1 MGGVVKSVAKIAVP
15 AIATIA
21 LGPGGLT
28 TAGIFSSVGAG
39 IAGGAI
45 GGLVA
50 GGGIKGALLGG
61 LSGGVTAGLFKG
73 AGTKLSNLFGGIST
87 SGGAAT
93 QTGQTFI
100 NQLGQRGPAL
110 SSFAQNV
117 GVRGAEGVAS
127 GLQHLG
133 ATPQHSIKQT
143 LLHGGQTPTMAFDP
157 SSAFNVTASGQAQ
170 YEASVADVGK
180 TALKT
185 DVTKQ
190 AIGEDTILGL
200 SKEDVDAYI
209 TGGFDLYKESLA
221 QSEVEALE
229 KNLEGFRP
237 EYAKAYQEFAQ
248 RELDEVQA
256 GELGPGFDQAME
268 DEAQRIERMLTASG
282 HNVRDAS
289 AFARSG
295 LQRGLGKLKASFLEE
310 KRRSAIAL
318 AGGADTMQT
327 RLESQ
332 RQSLAQLAPQQDF
345 EPLRDIASDIT
356 SDVFEGLV

>member
-117 GVRGAEGVAS
+117 GSGTGMGAS
-127 GLQHLG
+127 LQHLG
-133 ATPQHSIKQT
+133 RTTTAASQAARPS
-143 LLHGGQTPTMAFDP
+143 LMLHGGGTPAIGRAGNLIGL
-157 SSAFNVTASGQAQ
+157 SAQQQ
-170 YEASVADVGK
+170 YEKSQALIGK
-180 TALKT
+180 EALKT

-190 AIGEDTILGL
+190 AMGQDTIMGMT
-200 SKEDVDAYI
+200 KEDIDSYI
-209 TGGFDLYKESLA
+209 KGGFDLYEQQA
-221 QSEVEALE
+221 RQAEVEALE
-229 KNLEGFRP
+229 KNLEQYRP
-237 EYAKAYQEFAQ
+237 EYAKYY
-248 RELDEVQA
+248 
-256 GELGPGFDQAME
+256 
-268 DEAQRIERMLTASG
+268 
-282 HNVRDAS
+282 
-289 AFARSG
+289 
-295 LQRGLGKLKASFLEE
+295 
-310 KRRSAIAL
+310 
-318 AGGADTMQT
+318 ADTAQQNIEK
-327 RLESQ
+327 LEKGEIPE
-332 RQSLAQLAPQQDF
+332 AWDKAF
-345 EPLRDIASDIT
+345 EEE
-356 SDVFEGLV
+356 VK